1 MSDDPA
7 PPDPARLA
15 GLLADND
22 RRRVWAAVELGA
34 GTLGEISAATGF
46 DEPTAAKAL
55 ARLRSAGLV
64 TVTSTGKLGVDPAPL
79 RAAARGSSDRARTG
93 DEHGDQ
99 PDDVRKV
106 LRSFVVDGRIT
117 ALPTNR
123 TKRRTVLDW
132 LAQRFEPGRRYSE
145 REVNELLD
153 GHGVDRVTLRRYLVD
168 EDFLGRESGEYWRSG
183 GSVSPTRP
191 GST

>member
-1 MSDDPA
+1 MSDEPA

-15 GLLADND
+15 GLLADDD

-34 GTLGEISAATGF
+34 GTLGEIAAATGF

-55 ARLRSAGLV
+55 ARLRTAGLV
-64 TVTSTGKLGVDPAPL
+64 SVTTTGRLGVDPAPL
-79 RAAARGSSDRARTG
+79 RAAARGSSERTRTV

-106 LRSFVVDGRIT
+106 LRSFVIDGRIT

-123 TKRRTVLDW
+123 SKRRTVLDW
-132 LAQRFEPGRRYSE
+132 LAQRFEPGRRYPE
-145 REVNELLD
+145 REVTDLLD

-168 EDFLGRESGEYWRSG
+168 EDFLGRESGEYWRIG
-183 GSVSPTRP
+183 GAIDVT
-191 GST
+191 